1 MQTVQNDAD
10 RSRAEAYLKEIAH
23 EVSAEYH
30 RKRGVQFGVATTAL
44 SAIVGTAAF
53 GAATKLVI
61 SDKGELILPT
71 GAMGS
76 TPFFVV
82 VFLSVLSAVLS
93 AWHQFLK
100 DEAETEKHLSGV
112 RHYSNVTVLLDH
124 FIRTVSN
131 KELGEASSELLD
143 ILKNMESP
151 PQPLPILI
159 DKAIKEARRRIA
171 ADQISPQ

>member
-1 MQTVQNDAD
+1 MQTVRNDAN
-10 RSRAEAYLKEIAH
+10 RSRAEAYLKEVAH
-23 EVSAEYH
+23 EISAEYH
-30 RKRGVQFGVATTAL
+30 RTRGVRFGVATTAL

-61 SDKGELILPT
+61 SVKGELILPT

-112 RHYSNVTVLLDH
+112 RHYSNVKVLLDH
-124 FIRTVSN
+124 LLRTISN
-131 KELGEASSELLD
+131 KEVEGASRELLD
-143 ILKNMESP
+143 ILTKMESP
-151 PQPLPILI
+151 PQTLPILL
-159 DKAIKEARRRIA
+159 DKAINEARRRIA
-171 ADQISPQ
+171 ADQVSPQ